1 MTPVMHSRQKL
12 WLHGVVT
19 RSRYGSRQMLHSPSD
34 CGRAPVGWG
43 GVAWS
48 VRELAGGCARTVGG
62 GTAAGGVRPCAA
74 AAWGPSGMIRPG
86 DCRSRSRTTARQN
99 GHGASFRRGLVA
111 RTCVMHSRQKLWL
124 HGVVTRSLYGSR
136 QMEHWRGEVRVGELV
151 EGCARTDG
159 SGATSTGDAVSAAAR
174 SRAFS
179 ARIRARCSAHQGA
192 GGAAAGDDAAGG
204 AAAGGAGLGAAAVS
218 PPPAHPKQITLSKKV
233 AIIGPQRVL
242 SSNHL
247 KIMATFAVAK
257 RIAETFRTPSGM
269 HGVWHTIVRRST
281 NCRLPGAAPS
291 SVADASQQHGV
302 FGRTPSTL

>member
-1 MTPVMHSRQKL
+1 MTR
-12 WLHGVVT
+12 
-19 RSRYGSRQMLHSPSD
+19 
-34 CGRAPVGWG
+34 
-43 GVAWS
+43 
-48 VRELAGGCARTVGG
+48 
-62 GTAAGGVRPCAA
+62 
-74 AAWGPSGMIRPG
+74 
-86 DCRSRSRTTARQN
+86 
-99 GHGASFRRGLVA
+99 
-111 RTCVMHSRQKLWL
+111 VMHSRQKLWL

-151 EGCARTDG
+151 GGCARTDGSGATSTGG

-218 PPPAHPKQITLSKKV
+218 PPPAHPKQIALSKKV
-233 AIIGPQRVL
+233 PITGPQRVL

-257 RIAETFRTPSGM
+257 RIAETFRTLSGM

-281 NCRLPGAAPS
+281 NCRTPGAAPS
-291 SVADASQQHGV
+291 SVADASQQQGA

>member
-1 MTPVMHSRQKL
+1 
-12 WLHGVVT
+12 
-19 RSRYGSRQMLHSPSD
+19 
-34 CGRAPVGWG
+34 
-43 GVAWS
+43 
-48 VRELAGGCARTVGG
+48 
-62 GTAAGGVRPCAA
+62 
-74 AAWGPSGMIRPG
+74 MIRPG
-86 DCRSRSRTTARQN
+86 GCRSRSRTTARQN
-99 GHGASFRRGLVA
+99 GHGVSFRRGLVA
-111 RTCVMHSRQKLWL
+111 MTRVMHSRQKLWL

-136 QMEHWRGEVRVGELV
+136 QMEHWRGEVSVGELV
-151 EGCARTDG
+151 GGCARTDG
-159 SGATSTGDAVSAAAR
+159 SGATSAAAR

-179 ARIRARCSAHQGA
+179 ARRSISAMVSAGS

-204 AAAGGAGLGAAAVS
+204 AAAGGAGLGAAAVF

-257 RIAETFRTPSGM
+257 RIAETFRTLSGM

-281 NCRLPGAAPS
+281 NCRTPGAAPS
-291 SVADASQQHGV
+291 SVAEASQQQGV

>member
-1 MTPVMHSRQKL
+1 MTRVMHSRQKL
-12 WLHGVVT
+12 WLHSVVT
-19 RSRYGSRQMLHSPSD
+19 RSLYGSRQMLHCPSD

-62 GTAAGGVRPCAA
+62 AAAGGARPCAPP
-74 AAWGPSGMIRPG
+74 AWGPSGMIRPG
-86 DCRSRSRTTARQN
+86 GCRSRSRTTARQN

-151 EGCARTDG
+151 GGCARTDG

-179 ARIRARCSAHQGA
+179 ARRSISAMVSA
-192 GGAAAGDDAAGG
+192 GSGG
-204 AAAGGAGLGAAAVS
+204 AAAGGATVGVVDSTSECWRSTRAAAALFS
-218 PPPAHPKQITLSKKV
+218 DMP
-233 AIIGPQRVL
+233 
-242 SSNHL
+242 
-247 KIMATFAVAK
+247 
-257 RIAETFRTPSGM
+257 
-269 HGVWHTIVRRST
+269 
-281 NCRLPGAAPS
+281 
-291 SVADASQQHGV
+291 
-302 FGRTPSTL
+302 